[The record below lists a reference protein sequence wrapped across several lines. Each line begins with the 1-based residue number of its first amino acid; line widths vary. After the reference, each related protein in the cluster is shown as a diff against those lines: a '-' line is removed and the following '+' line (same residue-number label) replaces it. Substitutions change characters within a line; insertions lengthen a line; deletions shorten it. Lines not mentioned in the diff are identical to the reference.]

1 MRRVLTT
8 TGHWARW
15 GYKILMLDV
24 LFPLSVKKIVF
35 VDADQIVRS
44 VGRFATASEFGLV
57 STREYARVLTCRFA
71 RT

>member
-44 VGRFATASEFGLV
+44 VGRFATASEY
-57 STREYARVLTCRFA
+57 T
-71 RT
+71 

>member
-1 MRRVLTT
+1 MRRALTSGGLRVL
-8 TGHWARW
+8 GRW

-35 VDADQIVRS
+35 VDADQIVRWFRWDS
-44 VGRFATASEFGLV
+44 CSGVLA
-57 STREYARVLTCRFA
+57 STREYGRVLRRSA